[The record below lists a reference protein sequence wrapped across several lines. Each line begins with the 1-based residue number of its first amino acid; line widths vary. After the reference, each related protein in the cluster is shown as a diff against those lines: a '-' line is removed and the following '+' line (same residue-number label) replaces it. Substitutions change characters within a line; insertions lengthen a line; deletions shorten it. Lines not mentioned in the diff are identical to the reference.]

1 MCEEFAKQD
10 PRVRLIVQR
19 NGGAAAARNM
29 GILNAKGEYLT
40 FVDSDDCL
48 DADYLQ
54 VLYDAMVENEADM
67 SMVNYRLFEPTE
79 RGVKFVNYITADD
92 VETMVLD
99 PRQAVSLE
107 SGWHLNGSVFMMI
120 WGKLFKKEC
129 LEGFAFPEGMMYED
143 EAATHRMIL
152 RSHKVAFVN
161 DPHYSYRF
169 RSGSVSR
176 DIIDDKNLQDL
187 VRAYKMKIA
196 DFTTAGIPT
205 KNVRGR
211 YLAAIKEKLE
221 QTRDQGPQFPGYHEC
236 QEVLRLADLNQ

>member
-1 MCEEFAKQD
+1 MQPWLSGPFTDFELVIIDDGSTDGARELCEEFAKQD
-10 PRVRLIVQR
+10 PLLRLIVQR

-99 PRQAVSLE
+99 PR
-107 SGWHLNGSVFMMI
+107 
-120 WGKLFKKEC
+120 
-129 LEGFAFPEGMMYED
+129 
-143 EAATHRMIL
+143 
-152 RSHKVAFVN
+152 
-161 DPHYSYRF
+161 
-169 RSGSVSR
+169 
-176 DIIDDKNLQDL
+176 
-187 VRAYKMKIA
+187 
-196 DFTTAGIPT
+196 
-205 KNVRGR
+205 
-211 YLAAIKEKLE
+211 
-221 QTRDQGPQFPGYHEC
+221 
-236 QEVLRLADLNQ
+236 